1 MSEKHCRFPLA
12 PVQEELLQ
20 TVGDFIRI
28 MGFSGPRHGRS
39 SQQQRHP
46 GKQSKDI
53 QGLHGATK
61 AFLCQPPSSTLHQ
74 EKPPK
79 HQVHS

>member
-1 MSEKHCRFPLA
+1 MSEKHCRFPLT
-12 PVQEELLQ
+12 PVQEEVLQ
-20 TVGDFIRI
+20 TVGDFIRN
-28 MGFSGPRHGRS
+28 MRFSGPRHGQF

-46 GKQSKDI
+46 GKQS
-53 QGLHGATK
+53 QELHGATT

-79 HQVHS
+79 HRVHS